1 MRRHGEYGSGKHG
14 ENRQQSA
21 GKIQRHGEI
30 RQVTTV
36 PIQSDRIPLAVAEIN
51 QRHNILG
58 VIAVRSFDLHING
71 TVIALDGAPHVGVL
85 ESHLVL
91 GIVRGSLRGDL
102 HGGKR
107 RPIGQTGDA
116 HVLASRNPSGNVA
129 RGTYGDAH
137 IGFLVTG
144 FGRNIDAA
152 VYQLQHVRIGDHV
165 FRTVHR
171 SGGGDLIVR
180 FPDG

>member
-1 MRRHGEYGSGKHG
+1 MVES
-14 ENRQQSA
+14 
-21 GKIQRHGEI
+21 
-30 RQVTTV
+30 VV
-36 PIQSDRIPLAVAEIN
+36 QSDRPETRMYLLPAIHP
-51 QRHNILG
+51 
-58 VIAVRSFDLHING
+58 
-71 TVIALDGAPHVGVL
+71 
-85 ESHLVL
+85 
-91 GIVRGSLRGDL
+91 
-102 HGGKR
+102 
-107 RPIGQTGDA
+107 
-116 HVLASRNPSGNVA
+116 GNVA